1 MRYSTLIP
9 NPGFKLT
16 KTLKK
21 VVYSAKTLKKV
32 VYSAKLAMQRTN
44 PDCMRFA
51 EIL

>member
-9 NPGFKLT
+9 YPGFKLT
-16 KTLKK
+16 
-21 VVYSAKTLKKV
+21 KTLKKV